1 MSAPADN
8 VAWIGGRDR
17 TYDLSDD
24 VPIGH
29 VSPRVEDDHAL
40 HEGHHRNEEVHE
52 RLLDRAWSWAGGR
65 ALKLSAPTLI
75 TAPVSKAKLD
85 EHERTYGLEE
95 VELKEVGEAR
105 GSQSKIDD
113 APEGL
118 ADKWMLAMMVTTM
131 RIKGT
136 LGSSSVPSR

>member
-29 VSPRVEDDHAL
+29 VSPRVEDDHTL
-40 HEGHHRNEEVHE
+40 YEGHHRNEEVHE

-65 ALKLSAPTLI
+65 ALKLSAPTPI
-75 TAPVSKAKLD
+75 TAPESKAKLD
-85 EHERTYGLEE
+85 ERTYGLEE

-118 ADKWMLAMMVTTM
+118 ADKWMMAMMMVTTMM